1 MCNLMPHMPKQSSV
15 SQKKK
20 KMFRLLVILFDI
32 KLCAQ
37 TDIFKRI
44 CKIIKQLFKGH
55 IADIMSILPFFV
67 VSF

>member
-1 MCNLMPHMPKQSSV
+1 MCNRMPHMPKQSSV